1 MVFAV
6 KEFSRDMK
14 QTIEM
19 VDLEAANQAE
29 KQGITLVNW
38 SKEERGKFRAIAMLE
53 WEAWAKKSPMAR
65 KIVDSQVAFLR
76 KLKLIN

>member
-19 VDLEAANQAE
+19 VDLEAATAAE
-29 KQGITLVNW
+29 KQGVTLVNW
-38 SKEERGKFRAIAMLE
+38 SKEERRKFRKIAMEE
-53 WEAWAKKSPMAR
+53 WEVWANKSPMAR

-76 KLKLIN
+76 KLKLID